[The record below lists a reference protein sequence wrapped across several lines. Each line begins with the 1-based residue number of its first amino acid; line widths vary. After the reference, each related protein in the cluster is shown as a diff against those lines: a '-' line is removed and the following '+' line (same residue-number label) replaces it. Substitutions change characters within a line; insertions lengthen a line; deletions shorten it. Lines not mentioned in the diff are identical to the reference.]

1 MEVPADNV
9 PLFAKDNRFKLYEA
23 TGPHVWYG
31 MLNASLPPFDDLRVR
46 QAVNYAVNK
55 QNIVKYILQGS
66 ADVAEGPIPSAF
78 DWAYDQQTTPILMI
92 LKSAGVD

>member
-1 MEVPADNV
+1 
-9 PLFAKDNRFKLYEA
+9 
-23 TGPHVWYG
+23 
-31 MLNASLPPFDDLRVR
+31 VR

-78 DWAYDQQTTPILMI
+78 DWAYDQQTTPYPYDPKKARELIKQAGAEGKKSFFMS
-92 LKSAGVD
+92 LKEGREC